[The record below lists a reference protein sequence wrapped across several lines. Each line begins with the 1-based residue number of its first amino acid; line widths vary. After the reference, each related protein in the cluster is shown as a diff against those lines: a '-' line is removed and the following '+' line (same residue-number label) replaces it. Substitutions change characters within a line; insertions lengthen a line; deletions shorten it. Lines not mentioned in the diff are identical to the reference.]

1 MSTTESAKDSVKD
14 SAKDTSGKDEKMY
27 VPSRNYVDVYFL
39 GNLLCYDL
47 TRYILT
53 LSLYGDISHDDSIR
67 RSI

>member
-39 GNLLCYDL
+39 GSVPVDL
-47 TRYILT
+47 VILFY
-53 LSLYGDISHDDSIR
+53 LSSFYNHNSHDNSIG